1 MVAAW
6 QRETALLR
14 RMNGVKDIVDLNRGV
29 EGFSETRESIYPK
42 YITGDAKIE
51 GFCTFNE
58 LKTRIERLE
67 ALVVQLCDQAKNT

>member
-6 QRETALLR
+6 RRGTILHR
-14 RMNGVKDIVDLNRGV
+14 RMNSMKDIVDLNRGV

-58 LKTRIERLE
+58 LKARIEQLE
-67 ALVVQLCDQAKNT
+67 ALVGQLCDQAKNT